1 MAGQDWTSVVM
12 TSRSR
17 HASAALVTGV
27 QTWALPIS
35 DKRRAGHQAADWQD
49 LSPPLQSHDMPH
61 RRQDRARHL
70 HRHRG
75 EAPEFWL
82 LCPAAHKTVKHNG
95 PTLPGDGPA
104 TGASLSVPFPD
115 DGDVQ

>member
-1 MAGQDWTSVVM
+1 
-12 TSRSR
+12 
-17 HASAALVTGV
+17 
-27 QTWALPIS
+27 
-35 DKRRAGHQAADWQD
+35 
-49 LSPPLQSHDMPH
+49 MPH
-61 RRQDRARHL
+61 RRQDRTRHL

-115 DGDVQ
+115 DGDRSEAHTSELQSLMRISYAVFRLKEKRHPIKTHVDELTALT

>member
-1 MAGQDWTSVVM
+1 MA
-12 TSRSR
+12 
-17 HASAALVTGV
+17 
-27 QTWALPIS
+27 PP

-82 LCPAAHKTVKHNG
+82 LCPAAHKTVKTNG
-95 PTLPGDGPA
+95 PTLPGDGQA
-104 TGASLSVPFPD
+104 TGASLTVPFRSEEHTSEHQSLMRISNA
-115 DGDVQ
+115 VF